1 MFMMGLGGPTVSFL
15 SNFYIVLIFILFGIE
30 ISGTTNPA
38 PAFVLSLAAS
48 GAQLIMIFG
57 VACHFVLSPK
67 NIASKFSYRW
77 SIMTTMITFME
88 AFLRTAKHPAAKIF
102 TYTIMG
108 VPVISA
114 ANFIITLMI
123 YLGDLY
129 YMIRT
134 TGQGKEKYVQA
145 RGPGG
150 GGGADGMQ

>member
-1 MFMMGLGGPTVSFL
+1 MGGAMIGLE
-15 SNFYIVLIFILFGIE
+15 IE
-30 ISGTTNPA
+30 QK
-38 PAFVLSLAAS
+38 FSLA
-48 GAQLIMIFG
+48 
-57 VACHFVLSPK
+57 VACHFLPSPK

-77 SIMTTMITFME
+77 SMTMTTMITFME

-108 VPVISA
+108 VPVMSA
-114 ANFIITLMI
+114 ANFIIALMI

-129 YMIRT
+129 YMTRI

-150 GGGADGMQ
+150 RWTAVTELQKMHMV